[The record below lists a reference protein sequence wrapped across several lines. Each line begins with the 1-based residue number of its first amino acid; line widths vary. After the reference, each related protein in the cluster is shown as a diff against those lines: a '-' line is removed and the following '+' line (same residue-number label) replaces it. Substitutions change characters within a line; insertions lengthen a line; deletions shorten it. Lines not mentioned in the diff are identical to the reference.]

1 MKQIENMNKT
11 KEEEKTNENNRFKK
25 QIENMK
31 KEIIEKQTE
40 IENISATFDELTQ
53 TIQNLEV
60 NII

>member
-1 MKQIENMNKT
+1 
-11 KEEEKTNENNRFKK
+11 
-25 QIENMK
+25 MK

-60 NII
+60 NIIQDKDGDR

>member
-1 MKQIENMNKT
+1 MNKT
-11 KEEEKTNENNRFKK
+11 NEEEKTNDNENNRFKK

-40 IENISATFDELTQ
+40 IENISTFDELTQ